1 MSPAASWLL
10 MLGVFCLVGA
20 VTWFVVELTATIER
34 LRDDVVGDEHCAGPD
49 A

>member
-34 LRDDVVGDEHCAGPD
+34 WRANVVGDEHCAGPD